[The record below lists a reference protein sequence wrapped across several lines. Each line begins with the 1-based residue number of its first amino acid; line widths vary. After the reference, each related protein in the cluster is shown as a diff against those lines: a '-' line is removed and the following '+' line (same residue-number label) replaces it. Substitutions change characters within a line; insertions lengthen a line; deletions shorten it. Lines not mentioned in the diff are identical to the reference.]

1 MTGVRAFVFG
11 PKSGWLTVWS
21 GRTGP
26 VADFRIKV
34 DVKAAQKQLSDMA
47 KQIPFAASVA
57 LNDLAFQVMR
67 KENSAMS
74 DIFKDPRPFTQRATQ
89 VEKKASKSDLTAV
102 VSIRPAQDKYLS
114 PYETG
119 GDHWVG
125 AKGGDGD
132 LLVPVDG
139 KTDAYGQ
146 IPRGLIKRLVARH
159 DVFVGTVRGIRG
171 IWQRPPTG
179 NQRSGQRGT
188 KGKLETVGGKRTGLK
203 LLYAFKSNRPVRKR
217 LGFDQVALE
226 LVREQ
231 GTKALE
237 AAVEK
242 AIRSAR

>member
-1 MTGVRAFVFG
+1 MYGQQIG
-11 PKSGWLTVWS
+11 LLTAWI
-21 GRTGP
+21 GQTRP

-146 IPRGLIKRLVARH
+146 IPRGLIKRLVARP

-188 KGKLETVGGKRTGLK
+188 KGKLGIVGGKRAGLK
-203 LLYAFKSNRPVRKR
+203 LLYVFKSNRPVRKR
-217 LGFDQVALE
+217 LGFDQVAIE

-237 AAVEK
+237 AAVDK